1 MKFNLIFFLKTICLC
16 LVLTNAYGQQTPTAS
31 FTTIPAASGG
41 IVSICEGQSVTFTST
56 STQTLPT
63 TTYTWNFGNGANPAT
78 ASGIG
83 PHNVT
88 YTGAASF
95 TSNVTLT
102 VVNNNNTGLSNAS
115 TTVNVTV
122 IALPNL
128 SLLSNGSGFSSTT
141 LNGQLLFKKCGSQTP
156 EQFDFQSN
164 YGSGV
169 SQTFNWGD
177 GTSSTQAAMT
187 GNQISHI
194 FPVGQFTV
202 THTVTSNGCSE
213 TRQYIVFNGEAPII
227 SIAGSGQNFC
237 LPSPFSVDISSNNV
251 PIDYAVAFSDGTP
264 AQFFNTAN
272 DTTITHLFTTTSC
285 GVDYLYAPGIPP
297 IENAFSVSVVA
308 QNYCSTNGL
317 PTVLTLGPITVSEGP
332 TANFNYSPSSP
343 ICEGETVTFENTTIS
358 GENVG
363 GTGCDSV
370 YGLYWVPVQSSGF
383 TVAGGNLGS
392 NNGFIGASYDFDQW
406 TDGSE
411 ELDITFN
418 TPGTYQFWLYVGNS
432 CGMDSIM
439 QELTINPTGTVIAD
453 PVTQTICSGQP
464 TTVVNLTSTV
474 PGYTITWEITNL
486 NNVSAISPSE
496 GSGVSP
502 TTFGPIIPSNT
513 TDQVGQIEVSAT
525 VGCTS
530 VPPTIFTITVNP
542 EAIIEVDPLET
553 LICSGE
559 ATDIDISSNISSA
572 TFSWTTSGPSTIVG
586 ESNGSGNNVNQTL
599 TNNGNTMDTMN
610 YVIAVGNAQC
620 PGPDVT
626 ATVIVQPALTINSNV
641 DFTVCPGEVID
652 PTDYISTPPG
662 ATFTWTN
669 SNTSIGLAGSGNGN
683 LPSWTATNTNNSSIS
698 GNITVSAQLNDCPA
712 VQDQFTVTVIPK
724 PEFDYTLNP
733 ESGIDCDLNPAT
745 INGVVTPNNC
755 VISWVGPGILSG
767 GNTSS
772 PSVNVPGTYSITMTD
787 NQTGCSNTENVIME
801 PPTAINITAALVND
815 VDCFNGSN
823 GGINIQTDNQGANLT
838 YNWTPSLSNSGNVNG
853 LTSGNYSVTVINDDN
868 CQDDTTVFVDQGE
881 PIVIA
886 VIDSVGSEC
895 EEANGSLTVLATG
908 GNGGFEYGW
917 EGDVQGSTLSDIDAG
932 SYNVYV
938 MDANGCTSS
947 ALVAIGCT
955 PLIEIIVP
963 QFLSPNDD
971 ALNETWIIQNLEFY
985 PDNKVTVYN
994 RWGNVVYEAEPYN
1007 NDWNGHYKGTKAE
1020 SLPAATYFYV
1030 IDTKKKSQDPYTGF
1044 IEIQP

>member
-1 MKFNLIFFLKTICLC
+1 MTS
-16 LVLTNAYGQQTPTAS
+16 TYGQQPTAS

-63 TTYTWNFGNGANPAT
+63 TIYTWNFGNGANPAT
-78 ASGIG
+78 ATGIG

-102 VVNNNNTGLSNAS
+102 VNNNNNLPFSNAS

-164 YGSGV
+164 YGSGI

-202 THTVTSNGCSE
+202 THTVISNGCSE

-227 SIAGSGQNFC
+227 SISGSGQNFC

-542 EAIIEVDPLET
+542 EAIIEVDPLES

-559 ATDIDISSNISSA
+559 ATDIDISSNISST
-572 TFSWTTSGPSTIVG
+572 TFSWTTSGPSTISG
-586 ESNGSGNNVNQTL
+586 ESNGSGNNINQTL

-626 ATVIVQPALTINSNV
+626 ATVIVQPALTINSNA

-652 PTDYISTPPG
+652 PTDYISTPSG

-683 LPSWTATNTNNSSIS
+683 LPSWTATNNNNSSIS

-755 VISWVGPGILSG
+755 AISWVGPGILSG

-823 GGINIQTDNQGANLT
+823 GSITIQTDNQGANLT
-838 YNWTPSLSNSGNVNG
+838 YNWTPSLPNAANVNG

-947 ALVAIGCT
+947 TLVAIGCT

>member
-1 MKFNLIFFLKTICLC
+1 MKLNMKFFLNTFCLC
-16 LVLTNAYGQQTPTAS
+16 LLLSNAYGQQPIAS
-31 FTTIPAASGG
+31 FTTIPGLSGG
-41 IVSICEGQSVTFTST
+41 TVTICEGQTVTFTST
-56 STQTLPT
+56 STLTLPGS
-63 TTYTWNFGNGANPAT
+63 TYTWNFGTGANPSTAT
-78 ASGIG
+78 GIG
-83 PHNVT
+83 PHIIT
-88 YTGAASF
+88 YTGVSSFNAA
-95 TSNVTLT
+95 VTLN
-102 VVNNNNTGLSNAS
+102 VNNNNGTNTS
-115 TTVNVTV
+115 TATANVNVTV
-122 IALPNL
+122 INVPNL
-128 SLLSNGSGFSSTT
+128 TLLSNSTGFNSST
-141 LNGQLLFKKCGSQTP
+141 LNGQLLFKKCGSQSAA
-156 EQFDFQSN
+156 QFDFQSN

-177 GTSSTQAAMT
+177 GTSSNQASMS

-202 THTVTSNGCSE
+202 THTVTSNGCTE
-213 TRQYIVFNGEAPII
+213 TSQYLVFNGEAPVI
-227 SIAGSGQNFC
+227 SISGSGQNFC

-285 GVDYLYAPGIPP
+285 GVDYIYAPGVPP

-308 QNYCSTNGL
+308 ENYCSSNGL

-332 TANFNYSPSSP
+332 TANYNFSPGSP
-343 ICEGETVTFENTTIS
+343 ICEGETVNFENIS
-358 GENVG
+358 TGGENIG
-363 GTGCDSV
+363 SSGCDSS
-370 YGLYWVPVQSSGF
+370 YGFYWVPVQSSGF
-383 TVAGGNLGS
+383 TLVGGTYGSSNGFTGANYNYEQWSDGS
-392 NNGFIGASYDFDQW
+392 N
-406 TDGSE
+406 

-418 TPGTYQFWLYVGNS
+418 TPGTYQFWLYAGNS
-432 CGMDSIM
+432 CGVDSIM

-453 PVTQTICSGQP
+453 PITQTICSGQP

-502 TTFGPIIPSNT
+502 TTFGPITPSNT
-513 TDQVGQIEVSAT
+513 TNQVGQIEVSAT

-586 ESNGSGNNVNQTL
+586 ESNGSGSNISQTL
-599 TNNGNTMDTMN
+599 TNNGNAMDTMD
-610 YVIAVGNAQC
+610 YVISVGNAQC
-620 PGPDVT
+620 PGPNVT
-626 ATVIVQPALTINSNV
+626 ATVIVQPAITINSNS
-641 DFTVCPGEVID
+641 DFTVCPGEIID
-652 PTDYISTPPG
+652 PNDYISTPSG
-662 ATFTWTN
+662 ATITWTN

-683 LPSWTATNTNNSSIS
+683 IPAWTATNNNASSIS

-733 ESGIDCDLNPAT
+733 TSGIDCNLNPAT
-745 INGVVTPNNC
+745 INGTVTPGNC
-755 VISWVGPGILSG
+755 TISWVGPGILSG
-767 GNTSS
+767 ASTSS
-772 PSVNVPGTYSITMTD
+772 PLVNVPGTYSITMTD
-787 NQTGCSNTENVIME
+787 NQTGCTNTENVVME
-801 PPTAINITAALVND
+801 PPAAVNITAAIIND

-823 GGINIQTDNQGANLT
+823 GSINVQTNNSGSGLT
-838 YNWTPSLSNSGNVNG
+838 YNWTPSLPNSGNVSG
-853 LTSGNYSVTVINDDN
+853 LVSGNYTVTITNDDN
-868 CQDDTTVFVDQGE
+868 CQNDTTVFVDQGA
-881 PIVIA
+881 PIIISV
-886 VIDSVGSEC
+886 VDSVGSEC
-895 EEANGSLTVLATG
+895 EEANGSLTVQATG

-917 EGDVQGSTLSDIDAG
+917 EGNVQGQTLSEIDAG
-932 SYNVYV
+932 SYTVYV

-947 ALVAIGCT
+947 QVIELGCT

-963 QFLSPNDD
+963 QFLSPNSD

-994 RWGNVVYEAEPYN
+994 RWGNIVYEAEPYN

>member
-1 MKFNLIFFLKTICLC
+1 MKVFLKTLC
-16 LVLTNAYGQQTPTAS
+16 LFLLFDTAYSQQPTAS
-31 FTTIPAASGG
+31 FTTIPVLSGG
-41 IVSICEGQSVTFTST
+41 TVTICEGQSVTFTST
-56 STQTLPT
+56 STQTLPSSS
-63 TTYTWNFGNGANPAT
+63 YTWNFGTGANPVT
-78 ASGIG
+78 AAGIG
-83 PHNVT
+83 PHIVT
-88 YTGAASF
+88 YSGFGSF
-95 TSNVTLT
+95 NAVATLNVS
-102 VVNNNNTGLSNAS
+102 NNNGTNLSTATANI
-115 TTVNVTV
+115 NITV
-122 IALPNL
+122 INIPNL
-128 SLLSNGSGFSSTT
+128 TLLSNGSGFSSNT
-141 LNGQLLFKKCGSQTP
+141 LNGQSLFKKCGSQNAA
-156 EQFDFQSN
+156 QFDFQSN

-169 SQTFNWGD
+169 TQTFNWGD
-177 GTSSTQAAMT
+177 GTTSTQTAIT

-194 FPVGQFTV
+194 FPVGQYTV

-213 TRQYIVFNGEAPII
+213 TNQYLVFNGEAPVI
-227 SIAGSGQNFC
+227 SISGSGQNFC

-285 GVDYLYAPGIPP
+285 GVDYLYAPGVPP

-308 QNYCSTNGL
+308 ENYCSTNGL

-332 TANFNYSPSSP
+332 TANYNFSPGSP
-343 ICEGETVTFENTTIS
+343 ICEGETVNFENTSTG
-358 GENVG
+358 GENIG
-363 GTGCDSV
+363 SNGCDST
-370 YGLYWVPVQSSGF
+370 YAFYWVPVQSSGF
-383 TVAGGNLGS
+383 TLVGGTYGS
-392 NNGFIGASYDFDQW
+392 GNGFTGANYDFEQW
-406 TDGSE
+406 TDGSN
-411 ELDITFN
+411 ELDITFS
-418 TPGTYQFWLYVGNS
+418 TPGNYQFWLYAGNG
-432 CGMDSIM
+432 CGVDSIM

-474 PGYTITWEITNL
+474 PGYTINWEITNL
-486 NNVSAISPSE
+486 TNVATINPSQ

-502 TTFGPIIPSNT
+502 TTFGPITPSNT
-513 TDQVGQIEVSAT
+513 TDQVGVIEVSAT

-542 EAIIEVDPLET
+542 EAIIEVNPIET

-559 ATDIDISSNISSA
+559 ATDIDLSSNISSA
-572 TFSWTTSGPSTIVG
+572 TFSWTTNGPSVIVG
-586 ESNGSGNNVNQTL
+586 ESNGSGTNIIQTL
-599 TNNGNTMDTMN
+599 TNNGNAMDTMN
-610 YVIAVGNAQC
+610 YLITVGNAQC

-626 ATVIVQPALTINSNV
+626 ATVIVQPAITINSNV
-641 DFTVCPGEVID
+641 DFTVCPGEIID
-652 PTDYISTPPG
+652 PIDYVSTPSG
-662 ATFTWTN
+662 ATITWTN

-683 LPSWTATNTNNSSIS
+683 LPAWSATNNNSTSIS

-724 PEFDYTLNP
+724 PEFNYTLNP

-772 PSVNVPGTYSITMTD
+772 PTVDVAGTYSITMTD
-787 NQTGCSNTENVIME
+787 NQTGCTNTENVEMD
-801 PPTAINITAALVND
+801 PPSTINITAAIVDD

-823 GGINIQTDNQGANLT
+823 GSINIQTDNQGSILT
-838 YNWTPSLSNSGNVNG
+838 YNWTPTLINSGNVSG
-853 LTSGNYSVTVINDDN
+853 LASGNYAVTVINDDN
-868 CQDDTTVFVDQGE
+868 CQDDATVFVDQGE
-881 PIVIA
+881 PILIQV
-886 VIDSVGSEC
+886 VDSVGSEC
-895 EEANGSLTVLATG
+895 EEANGSLTVQASG
-908 GNGGFEYGW
+908 GNGGFDYGW
-917 EGDVQGSTLSDIDAG
+917 EGDVQGATLSDIDAG
-932 SYNVYV
+932 SYTVYV
-938 MDANGCTSS
+938 IDANGCTASQIID
-947 ALVAIGCT
+947 LGCT
-955 PLIEIIVP
+955 PLIEIIIP
-963 QFLSPNDD
+963 QFLSPNSDD
-971 ALNETWIIQNLEFY
+971 LNETWIIQNLEFY